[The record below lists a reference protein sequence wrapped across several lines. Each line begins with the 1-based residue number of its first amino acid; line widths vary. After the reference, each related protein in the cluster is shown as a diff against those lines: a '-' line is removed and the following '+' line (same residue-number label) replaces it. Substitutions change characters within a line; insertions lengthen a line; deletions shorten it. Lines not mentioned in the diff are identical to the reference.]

1 MDEEEKYKPLA
12 ALVESAIPIV
22 SQMGLKVVSMRKGYV
37 KLLMP
42 LKNNINHVG
51 TMYAGSLFTLGEI
64 MGGAMVVAS
73 MDTRR
78 FYPLVKDVQIRY
90 RRPATTD
97 ITAELSLSEDRLKE
111 IISVLE
117 EKGKSDMPLELEL
130 LDAGGEVVAII
141 TGMWQVRKM

>member
-1 MDEEEKYKPLA
+1 MDEKFKPLA

-22 SQMGLKVVSMRKGYV
+22 SQMGLKVVAMRKGYV

-42 LKNNINHVG
+42 LKNNVNHVG

-64 MGGAMVVAS
+64 MGGAMVIAS
-73 MDTRR
+73 MDAGRC
-78 FYPLVKDVQIRY
+78 YPLVKDVQIRY

-111 IISVLE
+111 IVSVLE
-117 EKGKSDMPLELEL
+117 EKGKSDIPLELEL
-130 LDAGGEVVAII
+130 LDAGGEAVAVI
-141 TGMWQVRKM
+141 TGMWQVRKL